1 MALVMKSLLLPRL
14 AALFLC
20 FMFVSFAHA
29 QADKAADIQARED
42 AIAQM
47 ASDLDAGELD
57 LLSARDQLR
66 ILRTE
71 SRLAVEQITRNN
83 AILQQQLSALGPAP
97 EASNIEPPEVYERR
111 SSLTMESARMTAL
124 TAQARLNGD
133 DVSRLLSSLAERERA
148 AFFDEVFKTDR
159 SALRASLW
167 TEAADGIRNLTSA
180 LHTHVHTWREA
191 RIADGALI
199 TDLAK
204 LLGVLGFSILLFW
217 PLRRWIN
224 SALSTTLLKH
234 QPSEFDR
241 YIALFSRILIRVLPG
256 VIGGIA
262 IIGTL
267 DATGLLTPDNKPFA
281 YTVWQISLICLA
293 ADGMA
298 VGLFAPRETAWRVIP
313 LTDSSARRARWL
325 SVLAVLIA
333 SLGHLVSAAAFVEDG
348 ARQLTGGTIVT
359 EAILVAIVIAFAAL
373 PSTWQM
379 IPERSDAISAA
390 TKKRWTY
397 LRRIGPP
404 VIFALIA
411 TMLLGYLNL
420 AAFITTRAV
429 MFIGLVAWIWVGR
442 KAIMSGLRTFDQ
454 SIMARRLDSEAP
466 SRKAMLFWAGLIV
479 DLFVLIAT
487 APMIAILIGIKP
499 YTVQSVFMDALTG
512 ITISNFTLSL
522 SDIFSAIVTFFVILL
537 TTRFLQRALDTRL
550 FANTGADEGLRNS
563 FRTLLGYAGLIIA
576 IFAAI
581 GVIGLNLS
589 NLAIIA
595 GALSVGIGF
604 GLQSIVNNFVS
615 GLILLFERPVKVG
628 DWVVT
633 TSGEGYIRKISVRS
647 TEIETFDRA
656 SVIVPNSE
664 LISNSV
670 KNWTH
675 KDRGG
680 RISVPVGVA
689 YGSDMKKVREILYK
703 IADEQKHILK
713 TPPPFVYFKEF
724 GESSLDIELRFF
736 ISNMPDILFIRN
748 EVRFAILEAFHE
760 HGIEIPF
767 PQRDLHIKPA
777 P

>member
-1 MALVMKSLLLPRL
+1 MALAMKSLLLPRL
-14 AALFLC
+14 VVLTLC
-20 FMFVSFAHA
+20 FVFVGIAHG
-29 QADKAADIQARED
+29 QADNSADVQARED
-42 AIAQM
+42 TIAKI
-47 ASDLDAGELD
+47 SSELDAGMLD
-57 LLSARDQLR
+57 LVSARDQLR

-71 SRLAVEQITRNN
+71 SRQAVEDTIRDNV
-83 AILQQQLSALGPAP
+83 ILQQQLSALGPAP
-97 EASNIEPPEVYERR
+97 EASSIEPAEVSERR
-111 SSLTMESARMTAL
+111 SNLTMESARHTAL

-133 DVSRLLSSLAERERA
+133 DISRLLASLAERERS

-159 SALRASLW
+159 SALRPSLW
-167 TEAADGIRNLTSA
+167 TDAASGILHLSKK
-180 LHTHVHTWREA
+180 LHTHLHTWREQRTA
-191 RIADGALI
+191 TGALI

-204 LLGVLGFSILLFW
+204 LLGVLVFSVLLFW

-224 SALSTTLLKH
+224 SVLSTTLLKH

-241 YIALFSRILIRVLPG
+241 YIALFARILIRVLPG

-262 IIGTL
+262 IIATL
-267 DATGLLTPDNKPFA
+267 EATGLLIPDNKPFA
-281 YTVWQISLICLA
+281 YTIWKIGLICLA

-313 LTDSSARRARWL
+313 LTDVSARRARWL

-333 SLGHLVSAAAFVEDG
+333 SLGHLVSASAFVEEG

-359 EAILVAIVIAFAAL
+359 EAVLVAIVIAFAAL

-390 TKKRWTY
+390 TKQRWIY

-404 VIFALIA
+404 VIFALAA

-420 AAFITTRAV
+420 TAFITTRAV
-429 MFIGLVAWIWVGR
+429 MLIGLVAWIWVGR
-442 KAIMSGLRTFDQ
+442 RAIMSGLRTFDE
-454 SIMARRLDSEAP
+454 SIMARRLDSEAS

-487 APMIAILIGIKP
+487 APMIAILVGIRP
-499 YTVQSVFMDALTG
+499 YTVQSVFLDAFTG
-512 ITISNFTLSL
+512 ITIGNFTLSL

-537 TTRFLQRALDTRL
+537 ATRFLQRALDTRL
-550 FANTGADEGLRNS
+550 FAGTNADDGFRNS

-576 IFAAI
+576 ILAAI
-581 GVIGLNLS
+581 GVVGMDLS

-633 TSGEGYIRKISVRS
+633 SSGEGYIKKISVRS

-680 RISVPVGVA
+680 RVIVPVGVS
-689 YGSDMKKVREILYK
+689 YNSDMKKVREILYK
-703 IADEQKHILK
+703 IADDHKQILK
-713 TPPPFVYFKEF
+713 TPAPFVYFKEF
-724 GESSLDIELRFF
+724 GESSLDVELRFF
-736 ISNMPDILFIRN
+736 IHNMPDIPHIRN
-748 EVRFAILEAFHE
+748 DVRFAILDAFRE
-760 HGIEIPF
+760 HAIEIPF
-767 PQRDLHIKPA
+767 PQRDLHIKPK
-777 P
+777 

>member
-1 MALVMKSLLLPRL
+1 MALAMKSFLLPRL
-14 AALFLC
+14 AALVLC
-20 FMFVSFAHA
+20 LSFIGFAYA
-29 QADKAADIQARED
+29 QLDSSADVQARED
-42 AIAQM
+42 TIAKI
-47 ASDLDAGELD
+47 SSELDAGTLD
-57 LLSARDQLR
+57 LVSARDQLR
-66 ILRTE
+66 ILRTQ
-71 SRLAVEQITRNN
+71 SRSAVEETNRENTV
-83 AILQQQLSALGPAP
+83 LQQQLSALGPAP
-97 EASNIEPPEVYERR
+97 EASDIEPPEISARR
-111 SSLTMESARMTAL
+111 SSLTMESARLTAL

-133 DVSRLLSSLAERERA
+133 DINRLLASLAERERS
-148 AFFDEVFKTDR
+148 AFFDKVFTTDR
-159 SALRASLW
+159 SALRPSLW
-167 TEAADGIRNLTSA
+167 SDAANGIFHLGSELR
-180 LHTHVHTWREA
+180 THLQTWRETRTA
-191 RIADGALI
+191 ADTLM

-204 LLGVLGFSILLFW
+204 LLGVLIFSVLLFW

-224 SALSTTLLKH
+224 SMLSSTLLKH

-241 YIALFSRILIRVLPG
+241 YIALFARILIRVLPG

-262 IIGTL
+262 IIATL
-267 DATGLLTPDNKPFA
+267 EATGLLTPDNKPFA
-281 YTVWQISLICLA
+281 YSIWKLSLICLA

-313 LTDSSARRARWL
+313 LTDASARRARWL
-325 SVLAVLIA
+325 SVLAVIIA
-333 SLGHLVSAAAFVEDG
+333 SVGHLVSASAFVDEG
-348 ARQLTGGTIVT
+348 ARELTGGTIVT

-373 PSTWQM
+373 PSTWQV

-390 TKKRWTY
+390 TRQRWIY
-397 LRRIGPP
+397 LRRMGPP
-404 VIFALIA
+404 VIFALTA
-411 TMLLGYLNL
+411 AMLLGYLNL
-420 AAFITTRAV
+420 TAFITTRAV
-429 MFIGLVAWIWVGR
+429 MLVGLIVWIWVGR
-442 KAIMSGLRTFDQ
+442 RAIMSGLRSFDA
-454 SIMARRLDSEAP
+454 SIMARRLDSEAS

-487 APMIAILIGIKP
+487 APMIAILAGIRP
-499 YTVQSVFMDALTG
+499 NTVQSVFMDAFTG
-512 ITISNFTLSL
+512 ITIGNFTLSL
-522 SDIFSAIVTFFVILL
+522 SDVFSAIVTFFVILL
-537 TTRFLQRALDTRL
+537 ATRFLQRTLDSRL
-550 FANTGADEGLRNS
+550 FAGTNADDGFRNS
-563 FRTLLGYAGLIIA
+563 FRTLLGYAGLVIA
-576 IFAAI
+576 ILAAI
-581 GVIGLNLS
+581 GVVGLDLS

-633 TSGEGYIRKISVRS
+633 SSGEGYIKKISVRS

-680 RISVPVGVA
+680 RVIVPVGVA

-703 IADEQKHILK
+703 VADDQKHILK
-713 TPPPFVYFKEF
+713 TPAPFVYFKEF

-736 ISNMPDILFIRN
+736 ITNMPDILFIRN

-760 HGIEIPF
+760 HNIEIPF
-767 PQRDLHIKPA
+767 PQRDLHIKQT
-777 P
+777 